1 MDRAALHHVS
11 SGISSIPSIA
21 AYSSASSMPITA
33 LSQIITASYSK
44 SDGNTLL
51 ASHTVISSKK
61 GKERSMQNANTAML
75 FS

>member
-1 MDRAALHHVS
+1 
-11 SGISSIPSIA
+11 
-21 AYSSASSMPITA
+21 MPIKA

-44 SDGNTLL
+44 SDGNTWL